1 MRFRANVRCRLATS
15 LVARIGMTT
24 DKRTETTMGKGLSR
38 LMLSLLITLG
48 GCGSAPDQI
57 GRAADA
63 ARNATERMA
72 DASEAQSNAREAQ
85 IVADARDYE
94 QKNLERSIPENGGR
108 ARYEIRRDGPGWTV
122 YDTANHRPARIGAKL
137 QNGLSRDEAE
147 SMFTSLQRED
157 AQDQAQFR

>member
-1 MRFRANVRCRLATS
+1 
-15 LVARIGMTT
+15 MTT
-24 DKRTETTMGKGLSR
+24 GKRTETIMGKGPACL
-38 LMLSLLITLG
+38 LLSLLIALG

-85 IVADARDYE
+85 IMADARDYE

-108 ARYEIRRDGPGWTV
+108 ARYEIRRDGPNWTV

-137 QNGLSRDEAE
+137 QNGLSREEAE
-147 SMFTSLQRED
+147 SMFTSLQLEE